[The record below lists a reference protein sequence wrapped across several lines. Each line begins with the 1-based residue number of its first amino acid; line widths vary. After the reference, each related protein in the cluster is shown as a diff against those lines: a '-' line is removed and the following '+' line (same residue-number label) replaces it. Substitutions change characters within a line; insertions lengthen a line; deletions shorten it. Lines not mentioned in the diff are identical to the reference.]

1 MPVPVFPLYRG
12 LDAPECP
19 DPSVMNMG
27 LWFERFF
34 HDYEPGFGKVRK
46 PAEPTD
52 GSWLRNLQT
61 NALGARS
68 ELQAKAD
75 KIQQLAA
82 SQGGQVCIYQCT
94 APFVTGMGNPHPLE
108 NGFTWH
114 PTLGTPYL
122 PGSSVKGLVRAAIEI
137 AYEGDDKPAL
147 LQRWFGT
154 AKKGDVAEASGCFI
168 FLDALPTKPCELK
181 AEVMTPHMG
190 KWYEKGGK
198 NPLHKEVQPGDWHS
212 PVPVGYLTARNLS
225 LQFAVLPR
233 AGNAQAAQE
242 LEQVWQALDYAL
254 QWLGAGGKTA
264 QGFGVMKLDPTIEQE
279 RQQVQQKALA
289 KAAEEAAKANMSP
302 IELEIHQCLSERT
315 DPNLGEIPALLNAL
329 KAGRWEGDTKL
340 AIAQHLKGLME
351 AAKKWKPETKAKKPE
366 KDGEHQSTLL
376 VMRWLKG

>member
-1 MPVPVFPLYRG
+1 MATFPLYQG
-12 LDAPECP
+12 LHAPEKP
-19 DPSVMNMG
+19 DASQMNMG
-27 LWFERFF
+27 LWFERYF
-34 HDYEPGFGKVRK
+34 HGYESDFSKVQQPARTQWLHDLNNKEVGDPEALRK
-46 PAEPTD
+46 KTEAIYQMAHAHH
-52 GSWLRNLQT
+52 G
-61 NALGARS
+61 
-68 ELQAKAD
+68 QAK
-75 KIQQLAA
+75 
-82 SQGGQVCIYQCT
+82 VYRCT

-122 PGSSVKGLVRAAIEI
+122 PGSSVKGLVRAAIEV
-137 AYEGDDKPAL
+137 AYEGDDQPAL

-154 AKKGDVAEASGCFI
+154 AEKGDVAEAGGCFI
-168 FLDALPTKPCELK
+168 FLDALPTTPCKLM

-198 NPLHKEVQPGDWHS
+198 NPMHKEVQPGDWHS

-264 QGFGVMKLDPTIEQE
+264 QGFGTLKLDPTIEQE
-279 RQQVQQKALA
+279 RQQALQKAQA
-289 KAAEEAAKANMSP
+289 KQAEEVAKQSMSP

-340 AIAQHLKGLME
+340 AVAQHLKALME

-366 KDGEHQSTLL
+366 KDGEHQNTLL
-376 VMRWLKG
+376 VMAWLKKQ